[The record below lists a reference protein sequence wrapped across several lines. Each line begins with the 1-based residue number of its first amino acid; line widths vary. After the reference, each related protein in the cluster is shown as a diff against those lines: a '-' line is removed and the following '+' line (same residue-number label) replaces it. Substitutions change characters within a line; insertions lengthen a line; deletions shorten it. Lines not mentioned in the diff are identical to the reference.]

1 MTKMI
6 ITADADSLVTDAVK
20 LLAAEEVGSLIVTK
34 GDVLAGI
41 VTRGDII
48 GAQLLSR
55 ESYEELTL
63 ADIMTSPV
71 VTVSPDIDLGQI
83 ISVLSLSGKG
93 HIPVVEGDAIIGLI
107 TAADVIRVLATLK
120 LVAKAVPD
128 DDEDDDYAGE

>member
-6 ITADADSLVTDAVK
+6 ITADADSLVSDAVK
-20 LLAAEEVGSLIVTK
+20 LMAAEEIGSLIVTK
-34 GDVLAGI
+34 GDMLAGI

-48 GAQLLSR
+48 GALLLSK
-55 ESYEELTL
+55 EIYEELTL

-71 VTVSPDIDLGQI
+71 VTVRPDIDIGQI
-83 ISVLSLSGKG
+83 IAVLDHSGKG
-93 HIPVVEGDAIIGLI
+93 HIPVVEGDTIIGLI

-128 DDEDDDYAGE
+128 EEDYAGE